1 MIDDAT
7 GSVVENAVTGTF
19 VLLISGS
26 DADFDPISYIIYAGN
41 GDGVFAISGDSLI
54 VVNTSNLDYELTTG
68 YTLTVHGGDGVNTGV
83 ATIDISVININ
94 DNTPIVDDDT

>member
-41 GDGVFAISGDSLI
+41 ADGVVAISGDSLI
-54 VVNTSNLDYELTTG
+54 EVNTSNLDYELTTG
-68 YTLTVHGGDGVNTGV
+68 YTLTVHGRDGVNTGV